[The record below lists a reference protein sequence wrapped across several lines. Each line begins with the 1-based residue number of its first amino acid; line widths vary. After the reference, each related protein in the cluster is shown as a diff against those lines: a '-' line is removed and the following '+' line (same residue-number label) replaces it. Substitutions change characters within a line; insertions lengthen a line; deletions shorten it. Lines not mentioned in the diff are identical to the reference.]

1 MKSIIKRLST
11 IEREIM
17 EYKEKCRQLHH
28 TFQLFFAHVFQSFA
42 IKFEMEM
49 IAVPEKYEDPDM
61 ARVEIIL
68 RQAEWYAVI
77 GDLAA
82 ICLNL
87 LLNSREMLQRNH
99 PAVDNANS
107 PEESTFSQEAVK

>member
-1 MKSIIKRLST
+1 MKSILKRLST

-49 IAVPEKYEDPDM
+49 IAVP
-61 ARVEIIL
+61 
-68 RQAEWYAVI
+68 
-77 GDLAA
+77 
-82 ICLNL
+82 
-87 LLNSREMLQRNH
+87 
-99 PAVDNANS
+99 
-107 PEESTFSQEAVK
+107 